1 MDFSENQTV
10 ANQIIQ
16 AHAFGDEI
24 SAKQAV
30 SQIATGR
37 TIEIINVFG
46 LY

>member
-24 SAKQAV
+24 SAKQVV
-30 SQIATGR
+30 SQIGAGC
-37 TIEIINVFG
+37 TIEIIDDFG

>member
-1 MDFSENQTV
+1 MDLSEHETL

-24 SAKQAV
+24 SAKQV
-30 SQIATGR
+30 VTQISTSR